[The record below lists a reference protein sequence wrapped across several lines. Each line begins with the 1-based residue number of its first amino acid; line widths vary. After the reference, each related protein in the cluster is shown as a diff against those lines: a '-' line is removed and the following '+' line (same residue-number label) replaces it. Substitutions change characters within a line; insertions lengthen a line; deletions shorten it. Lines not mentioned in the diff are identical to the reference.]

1 MNYCKVKN
9 RISFFLVIILPVFI
23 FSVNANI
30 WSSHENNFSHS
41 EESNNELNSMNNM
54 FVPGI
59 GLIKTGAVTDFD
71 EILCGQIVFT
81 YTVTNE
87 STAGEI
93 LENIEIT
100 DTDLGDIIL
109 NGSPVSGD
117 VNNNTLLDPGETWIY
132 NSFYET
138 TQVDIDNGSFGDQP
152 ANVTSNPVGQPLVSV
167 DDVSDPIDVAGSN
180 PTIIDLTACQ
190 PRIAVIKTGSISN
203 DPAGGLDCN
212 FIDYQFEVTNEGS
225 QILENVVLNDPLL
238 GGDLPG
244 PDSGDDNNDTFLDP
258 DETWIYVADYVTT
271 PEDIND
277 GFVENQATATAD
289 VQGTVNTVN
298 DLSDNDSVLEDDP
311 TITDL
316 SSCGES
322 GPGIGLVKD
331 GNPID
336 FDGDGCI
343 ESILY
348 TFTVTNLG
356 DIDLDEVHLEDPLFG
371 GPIPGPDSESIAE
384 NNILQVGEVWIYT
397 ALYAITQDDID
408 AAVVINQATVS
419 AESVGTDE
427 QVADQSDDDSNF
439 ENQPTRTEVPDD
451 SCTEG
456 GPRIGLVKNGNPI
469 DFDGDGC
476 IESILYTFTVTNLG
490 NIDLDEVHLEDPLLG
505 GPIPGPD
512 SESIA
517 ENNVL
522 QVGEIWIYTALYAI
536 TQDDID
542 ATIVV
547 NQATVS
553 AEPVG
558 ADEQVVDQ
566 SDDDSNFEDDPTRT
580 QVPDDACTEGGPRI
594 GLVKNGNPIDFD
606 GDGCIESI
614 LYTFTVTNLGNIDLD
629 EVHLEDPLL
638 GGPIPGPDSES
649 IAENNVLQVGEIWIY
664 TALYAIT
671 QDDIDATIV
680 VNQATVSAEPVGAD
694 EQVVDQSDDDSNFE
708 DSPTRTQV
716 PDDACTEGGPGIG
729 LIKTGELVDIDNDGC
744 IESIRYTFTVT
755 NLGDFNLDEVLLED
769 SLFGG
774 AIPGP
779 VSESITEN
787 NILQVDEIWT
797 YTALYAI
804 KQADIDATIVVN
816 QAIVSAEPVGFDIN
830 VFDLSDDDSN
840 FENSPTRT
848 EVPDDSCPGDDGGT
862 PLFGIAMIKT
872 GEGLDIDNDGCDDS
886 IRYDFTVINSGSINL
901 ENVEINDELFEGQI
915 NGLVVSEETEDG
927 ILQPGE
933 EWQYTAIYNVT
944 QEDIDGIFVDNQ
956 ASIAANLIELNDVV
970 FDLSD
975 DDSYQENEMTRTN
988 VSAFCEFN
996 GNNTGFRIYNGI
1008 TPNGDGF
1015 NDYFQIVGI
1024 ENYPDNNVK
1033 IFNRWGVEIYN
1044 SDNYGQGNNLF
1055 SGISEGRATIDK
1067 SRELPSGTY
1076 FYILTFTG
1084 ENPGEDTYS
1093 GYLYIN
1099 RD

>member
-167 DDVSDPIDVAGSN
+167 DDVSDPIDVEGSN

-289 VQGTVNTVN
+289 VQGMINTVN

-316 SSCGES
+316 SSCGEL
-322 GPGIGLVKD
+322 GPRIGLVKD

-348 TFTVTNLG
+348 TFTIINFGNV
-356 DIDLDEVHLEDPLFG
+356 DLDEVFLEDPLFG

-512 SESIA
+512 SESIS

-580 QVPDDACTEGGPRI
+580 QVPDDACTEGGP
-594 GLVKNGNPIDFD
+594 
-606 GDGCIESI
+606 
-614 LYTFTVTNLGNIDLD
+614 
-629 EVHLEDPLL
+629 
-638 GGPIPGPDSES
+638 
-649 IAENNVLQVGEIWIY
+649 
-664 TALYAIT
+664 
-671 QDDIDATIV
+671 
-680 VNQATVSAEPVGAD
+680 
-694 EQVVDQSDDDSNFE
+694 
-708 DSPTRTQV
+708 
-716 PDDACTEGGPGIG
+716 GIG
-729 LIKTGELVDIDNDGC
+729 LIKTSELVDIDNDGC
-744 IESIRYTFTVT
+744 IESIRYTFTMT
-755 NLGDFNLDEVLLED
+755 NLGDFDLDEVLLED
-769 SLFGG
+769 PLFEDSLFGG
-774 AIPGP
+774 VIPGP
-779 VSESITEN
+779 VSESVTEN
-787 NILQVDEIWT
+787 NILEVDEIWT
-797 YTALYAI
+797 YTALYTI

-816 QAIVSAEPVGFDIN
+816 QATVSAEPVGFDIN

-848 EVPDDSCPGDDGGT
+848 EVPDDACPGDDGGT

-956 ASIAANLIELNDVV
+956 ASIAANLIELNDVI

-1055 SGISEGRATIDK
+1055 RGISEGRATIDK